1 MEEKHLDIKI
11 FGKVQ
16 GVGFREFIKERALE
30 FGINGT
36 VRNHESGYVE
46 ISAEGEEAAL
56 DQFIEECRKGS
67 NWAEVIDIKIKDGKK
82 KNFSSFSIML

>member
-1 MEEKHLDIKI
+1 MEEKHLEIKI

-16 GVGFREFIKERALE
+16 GVGFREFIKERAIE

-46 ISAEGEEAAL
+46 VVAEGENDAL
-56 DQFIEECRKGS
+56 ERFVEECRKGS
-67 NWAEVIDIKIKDGKK
+67 NWAEVLDVKIKEGKI
-82 KNFSSFSIML
+82 KNFTSFSIML

>member
-16 GVGFREFIKERALE
+16 GVGFREFIKERAIE
-30 FGINGT
+30 FGINGI

-46 ISAEGEEAAL
+46 IEAEGEEDSL
-56 DQFIEECRKGS
+56 NQFCQHCEKGS
-67 NWAEVIDIKIKDGKK
+67 NWADVVDMKIKDGKM
-82 KNFSSFSIML
+82 NSYTSFSVMM

>member
-16 GVGFREFIKERALE
+16 GVGFREFIKERAIE

-36 VRNHESGYVE
+36 VRNNEKGYVE
-46 ISAEGEEAAL
+46 VEAEGEEDSL
-56 DQFIEECRKGS
+56 SNFVEECRKGS
-67 NWAEVIDIKIKDGKK
+67 NWAEVIDVKTEDGKM
-82 KNFSSFSIML
+82 KNYSSFSIMM